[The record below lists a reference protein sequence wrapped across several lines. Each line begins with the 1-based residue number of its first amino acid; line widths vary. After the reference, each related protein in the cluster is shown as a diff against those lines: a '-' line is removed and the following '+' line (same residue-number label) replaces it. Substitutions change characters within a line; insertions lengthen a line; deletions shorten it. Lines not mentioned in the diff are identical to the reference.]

1 MHCNYIEASENLQKC
16 IHLFGVC
23 TQYSLT
29 RHVIDLL
36 SIQWNEI
43 CWNKHI
49 WRVTYPIESDF
60 NQYSTFYF

>member
-29 RHVIDLL
+29 RHVIDLF

-43 CWNKHI
+43 C
-49 WRVTYPIESDF
+49 
-60 NQYSTFYF
+60 